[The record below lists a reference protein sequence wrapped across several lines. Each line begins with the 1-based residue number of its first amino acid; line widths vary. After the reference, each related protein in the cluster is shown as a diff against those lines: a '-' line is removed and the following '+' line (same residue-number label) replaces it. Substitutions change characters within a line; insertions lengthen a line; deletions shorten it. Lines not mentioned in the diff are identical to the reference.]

1 MANNNALSESTLNPK
16 KTIKLNPTFLKLN
29 KTKKLYK
36 KVKPMIAETNGGNS
50 GNGDNI
56 SPSIIKKKLYEK
68 INSYKNKTIKNNKIK
83 NVLNDSSSSSSSN
96 NLDNHDDSSNNL
108 DDDKFNI
115 EKQKKEF
122 NIEFNKSLNFL
133 QALSK
138 KHKEEKDKNNEVII
152 KDTEEKVK
160 LLNTENGELRK
171 DIKKMK
177 VKNTVIE
184 IVTGS
189 LVTALTYILV
199 FK

>member
-1 MANNNALSESTLNPK
+1 VNVGKQILTDLTELDKLKKESE
-16 KTIKLNPTFLKLN
+16 LN
-29 KTKKLYK
+29 KK
-36 KVKPMIAETNGGNS
+36 E
-50 GNGDNI
+50 
-56 SPSIIKKKLYEK
+56 IKELE
-68 INSYKNKTIKNNKIK
+68 NKITK
-83 NVLNDSSSSSSSN
+83 EEGVI
-96 NLDNHDDSSNNL
+96 
-108 DDDKFNI
+108 KF
-115 EKQKKEF
+115 
-122 NIEFNKSLNFL
+122 L
-133 QALSK
+133 
-138 KHKEEKDKNNEVII
+138 EEKDKNNEVII